1 MAEKSGSEYNK
12 LQQVLK
18 EPEMLRNELESFPKE
33 TLIKLIKVYSRNW
46 QTLDGL
52 WFSNVEAACGLDTAV
67 KLDLKNWEKQSA
79 TEARR
84 LREALGIEGSGIAD
98 ILTILSFMSWQL
110 TSPLFECEIET
121 PSKAVI
127 FYKYCAVQKGRA
139 KAGKPMFPCKEM
151 KLTLLSGIAKV
162 VNPEVQV
169 RCISCL
175 PEEPMAD
182 YWCKWELSLE
192 TK

>member
-1 MAEKSGSEYNK
+1 M
-12 LQQVLK
+12 
-18 EPEMLRNELESFPKE
+18 PRNELGSLPIE

-67 KLDLKNWEKQSA
+67 KIDLQNWEKQA
-79 TEARR
+79 TTEARR
-84 LREALGIEGSGIAD
+84 LKEALGLKDDGIAT

-110 TSPLFECEIET
+110 TSPLFECETET

-127 FYKYCAVQKGRA
+127 YYKHCAVQEGRG
-139 KAGKPMFPCKEM
+139 KAGKPVFQCKDM
-151 KLTLLSGIAKV
+151 KLTLLSGIAKA
-162 VNPEVQV
+162 VNPEVKI
-169 RCISCL
+169 RCISC
-175 PEEPMAD
+175 PPDEPMAD

-192 TK
+192 ITKSGSS

>member
-1 MAEKSGSEYNK
+1 M
-12 LQQVLK
+12 
-18 EPEMLRNELESFPKE
+18 PRNELESLSKE

-67 KLDLKNWEKQSA
+67 KLDLQNWGKQA
-79 TEARR
+79 MTEARR
-84 LREALGIEGSGIAD
+84 LKETLGLKEGGIAT

-110 TSPLFECEIET
+110 TSPLFECETET
-121 PSKAVI
+121 PSKAI
-127 FYKYCAVQKGRA
+127 LSYKNCAVQEGRG

-182 YWCKWELSLE
+182 YWCKWGFSLG
-192 TK
+192 KNK